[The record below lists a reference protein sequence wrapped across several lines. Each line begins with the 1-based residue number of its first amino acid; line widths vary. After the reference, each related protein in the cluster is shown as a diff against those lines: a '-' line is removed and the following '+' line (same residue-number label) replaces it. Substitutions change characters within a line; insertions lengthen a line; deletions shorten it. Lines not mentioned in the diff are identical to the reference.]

1 MKISSHPTFK
11 AAVAD
16 PETDPTKRMRKF
28 GDVKYAVNNAQEV
41 SQALHQSRVSAQ
53 AAAGKLAGLQE
64 QQREARGRP
73 TFAKSAGRKVDHE
86 IAKLEKQQKDA
97 TAESNRLEPMHEG
110 TQLLKADWNRAAVSK
125 ARNEWGPSGAMHQ
138 NNPMRALGAG
148 KDVSAWSERNA
159 AGGAENKPR
168 PVRHGEMLDVKD
180 GWTDYINQGWMQGGY
195 DNKAAFRLLTPL
207 GEASVKQHNAAADK
221 GTWNGYEDHLK
232 REGQKIG
239 PSKNNFLFKSDV
251 GRPTWYAHELADLA
265 KNGYAIR
272 KDENGRQVAM
282 PKEKANVLN
291 EITREVPK
299 VD

>member
-1 MKISSHPTFK
+1 MKISSHPVFK

-28 GDVKYAVNNAQEV
+28 GDVEYAVNNAQEV
-41 SQALHQSRVSAQ
+41 SQARYQSRVSAQ
-53 AAAGKLAGLQE
+53 ASAGRLAELQE
-64 QQREARGRP
+64 QREALGRP

-86 IAKLEKQQKDA
+86 IAKLEKQHKDA
-97 TAESNRLEPMHEG
+97 MAESDKLEPMHQG
-110 TQLLKADWNRAAVSK
+110 VQLLKADWNRAAVSK
-125 ARNEWGPSGAMHQ
+125 ARNEWGPGGAMHQ
-138 NNPMRALGAG
+138 NNLVRLLGAG

-159 AGGAENKPR
+159 AGGPENKPR
-168 PVRHGEMLDVKD
+168 PLQHGEMLDVKE

-195 DNKAAFRLLTPL
+195 DNQAAFRLLTPL
-207 GEASVKQHNAAADK
+207 GEASVKQHNASVDK
-221 GTWNGYEDHLK
+221 GTWNGYENHLK
-232 REGQKIG
+232 QEGQKIG

-272 KDENGRQVAM
+272 QDESGRQVAM
-282 PKEKANVLN
+282 PKEKANLLN
-291 EITREVPK
+291 EIEREVPK